1 MGTSIVDPIC
11 WTIGINGAGRL
22 AWGHAHFY
30 WLVIL
35 VLTWGQEDELG
46 LIPPVEV
53 DFKPPALVL
62 EVVVAFDFEDA
73 AFSMADGRA
82 VVAAAWRSEF
92 SDGLGLGSGEEICE
106 NKVAVII
113 ALLLL
118 CWWCWGAGWN
128 KTWFEYVNSQ

>member
-62 EVVVAFDFEDA
+62 EVVVAFDFEEDA

-106 NKVAVII
+106 NKVAAVII
-113 ALLLL
+113 ALLLVYADDAEEQDEIKRDL
-118 CWWCWGAGWN
+118 N
-128 KTWFEYVNSQ
+128 M

>member
-1 MGTSIVDPIC
+1 M
-11 WTIGINGAGRL
+11 

-106 NKVAVII
+106 NKVAVVII

-118 CWWCWGAGWN
+118 CSDDAEEQDEIKRDLN
-128 KTWFEYVNSQ
+128 M